1 MINPAMIFKIVR
13 SWERFTVSHPK
24 FPKFLQAAAAND
36 VMREGTILEINIT
49 TPEGRELST
58 NLKLTTDDLQLIDD
72 IKNMTR

>member
-1 MINPAMIFKIVR
+1 MINPAMIFEIKS